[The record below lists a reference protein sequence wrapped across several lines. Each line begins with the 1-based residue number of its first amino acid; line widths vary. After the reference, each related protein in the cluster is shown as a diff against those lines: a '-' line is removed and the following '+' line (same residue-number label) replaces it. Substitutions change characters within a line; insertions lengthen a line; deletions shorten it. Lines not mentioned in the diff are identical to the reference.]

1 MSTLQAREE
10 GARAIMADN
19 VILEFPS
26 DYKYLNL
33 VDVVCGEFISDMD
46 FGHEAVNEI
55 SISVIEACTNALEHG
70 NKCCPE
76 ENVRLELTKYA
87 DRLVIEVYDHG
98 EGFDY
103 RNYLRHIPDPSNVH
117 KLRGR
122 GIFIMKHMMDSLH
135 FEMVPERGI
144 KVTLEKMVRKQ
155 SGEVA

>member
-1 MSTLQAREE
+1 MIGNTREE
-10 GARAIMADN
+10 GARDIMTDN

-26 DYKYLNL
+26 DYKYLNM
-33 VDVVCGEFISDMD
+33 VDMVCGEFIGDMD
-46 FGHEAVNEI
+46 FEHEATNEI

-76 ENVRLELTKYA
+76 ENVRVSLTKHP
-87 DRLVIEVYDHG
+87 DRLIIEVTDHG

-103 RNYLRHIPDPSNVH
+103 THYLKHIPDPSNIH

-122 GIFIMKHMMDSLH
+122 GIYIMKHMMDSLA
-135 FEMVPERGI
+135 FDMVSNRGI
-144 KVTLEKMVRKQ
+144 KVTLEKLVRKQ

>member
-1 MSTLQAREE
+1 
-10 GARAIMADN
+10 MADH
-19 VILEFPS
+19 VTLEFPS

-33 VDVVCGEFISDMD
+33 ADIVCQEFISDMN
-46 FGHEAVNEI
+46 FAHEAANEI

-76 ENVRLELTKYA
+76 EDVRVSLKKYP
-87 DRLVIEVYDHG
+87 DRLVIEVFDHG

-103 RNYLRHIPDPSNVH
+103 KYYLKHIPDPSDIH

-122 GIFIMKHMMDSLH
+122 GIYIMKHMMDTLT